1 MASRTSSL
9 RFLSLLVFSYDIV
22 QMAMAGDPDIITD
35 FIVPPNENGTLNGN
49 FFTYT
54 GFRALVGGGPP
65 TPLNV
70 MKASLAEF
78 PALNGQSVS
87 YAVLQFPNNGTTNPP
102 HTHPR
107 SAELLFLVGGCSRM
121 WEGRREQRMRET
133 SESIRLSHLNMSC
146 SFPPFWNFLAVSEL
160 DVGLRRTRGMTLA
173 FGQLEI
179 QSLAAKCVALKKD
192 MLVFDDCSCSVLL
205 LVGFPLV
212 IVAPEKLF
220 GCFFTPIGCL
230 WSKLLETL
238 EEFVRANLLS
248 SAKPNVGGKGGAA
261 DERNQGEHSAL
272 PFEYELLLPIICNN
286 PILLWNFLAVS
297 ELDVGLRRTR
307 TVSIPSTLFTTG
319 IDDNVLAISFKT
331 DAGTIQKLKAGL
343 AIRRVA

>member
-1 MASRTSSL
+1 MSSNSNLVNQVSTMASRTSSL

-107 SAELLFLVGGCSRM
+107 SAELLFLVGGTF
-121 WEGRREQRMRET
+121 EVGFVDTKNNLFTYTLQAGDLFVFPKGLAHFQYNADAEN
-133 SESIRLSHLNMSC
+133 SIAIS
-146 SFPPFWNFLAVSEL
+146 
-160 DVGLRRTRGMTLA
+160 A
-173 FGQLEI
+173 FG
-179 QSLAAKCVALKKD
+179 S
-192 MLVFDDCSCSVLL
+192 
-205 LVGFPLV
+205 
-212 IVAPEKLF
+212 
-220 GCFFTPIGCL
+220 
-230 WSKLLETL
+230 
-238 EEFVRANLLS
+238 AN
-248 SAKPNVGGKGGAA
+248 AG
-261 DERNQGEHSAL
+261 
-272 PFEYELLLPIICNN
+272 
-286 PILLWNFLAVS
+286 
-297 ELDVGLRRTR
+297 